1 MVDDLLKA
9 MTPRTSNA
17 DRTELLQG
25 PLDMLILRTLLFGPM
40 HGQGIANTIEH
51 TSENVLQI
59 DHGSLY
65 PALQRLQMRGWIIA
79 KWGTSENNRRAKY
92 YRLTPAGKR
101 QLHAEIS
108 KWERLTAAIVRI
120 VRPAEGKTS

>member
-1 MVDDLLKA
+1 MVDDLLRT
-9 MTPRTSNA
+9 MTPRTKNA
-17 DRTELLQG
+17 NRTELLQG

-40 HGQGIANTIEH
+40 HGQAVANSIEH
-51 TSENVLQI
+51 TSEDVLQI

-65 PALQRLQMRGWIIA
+65 PALQRLQMRGLITA
-79 KWGTSENNRRAKY
+79 KWGTSESNRRAKY